1 MREGPGRRWH
11 CDTNWTDL
19 TKMTDWTNS
28 EPMVWGLKLL
38 WVRGGVRFL
47 TDVSARHGTEKIRNL
62 IRNIDWLLLTC
73 DHPGSGGGFA
83 ENYRKLMGTHLSKR
97 LIIPSKGSAASG
109 VKSQFYVNICPLCG
123 DWGYC
128 HVSADVLSVSRC
140 IDHNPP
146 ML

>member
-11 CDTNWTDL
+11 NDTNWTDL

-28 EPMVWGLKLL
+28 WPMIWGLKLL
-38 WVRGGVRFL
+38 CAAGGVRFL
-47 TDVSARHGTEKIRNL
+47 TDVSARYGTEKIRNL

-97 LIIPSKGSAASG
+97 LIIPSKGSA
-109 VKSQFYVNICPLCG
+109 
-123 DWGYC
+123 
-128 HVSADVLSVSRC
+128 SAAGCKKPVLR
-140 IDHNPP
+140 
-146 ML
+146 

>member
-47 TDVSARHGTEKIRNL
+47 MDVSARHGTEKIRNL

-97 LIIPSKGSAASG
+97 LIIPSKGSA
-109 VKSQFYVNICPLCG
+109 
-123 DWGYC
+123 
-128 HVSADVLSVSRC
+128 SAAGCKKPVLR
-140 IDHNPP
+140 
-146 ML
+146 